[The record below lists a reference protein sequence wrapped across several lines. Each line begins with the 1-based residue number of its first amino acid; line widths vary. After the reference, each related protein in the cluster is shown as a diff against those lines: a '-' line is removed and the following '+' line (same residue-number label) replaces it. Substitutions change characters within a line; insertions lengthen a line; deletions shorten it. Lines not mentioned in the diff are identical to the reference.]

1 MQVSE
6 KSYTESPL
14 IYLQEPLEETRNKTN
29 AYVLQTGF
37 ANTCTPP
44 QTKLT
49 PSKRHPGIDN
59 QNTLLEIFHTI
70 ELARQ
75 FAHQKEWD
83 AAHRTLSTIQDPF
96 WRDSGYSSC
105 ARLATNAAIVAPFQE
120 AENIIYSFCNKIH
133 HAKEKMTL
141 EWTIECMLFH
151 PRTLSFAESD
161 TYNPIQDDHPF
172 KGAKDSAL
180 NGRWDTARMQIEN
193 DTSPG
198 SFWRDRGYVMLAKT
212 AATVFLQNGKRSQHF
227 SYPKLI
233 NELSNLIFNKDLKEQ
248 TDRDILHL
256 MSTQKV
262 KALQVSALLVK
273 PTFTIKT

>member
-59 QNTLLEIFHTI
+59 QNNLLEIFHTI

-105 ARLATNAAIVAPFQE
+105 ARLQLMQQLLPHSRRLKISSIAFAIKS
-120 AENIIYSFCNKIH
+120 I
-133 HAKEKMTL
+133 TL
-141 EWTIECMLFH
+141 
-151 PRTLSFAESD
+151 
-161 TYNPIQDDHPF
+161 
-172 KGAKDSAL
+172 
-180 NGRWDTARMQIEN
+180 
-193 DTSPG
+193 
-198 SFWRDRGYVMLAKT
+198 
-212 AATVFLQNGKRSQHF
+212 KR
-227 SYPKLI
+227 K
-233 NELSNLIFNKDLKEQ
+233 
-248 TDRDILHL
+248 
-256 MSTQKV
+256 
-262 KALQVSALLVK
+262 
-273 PTFTIKT
+273 